1 MMHQFFL
8 DIYKFR
14 KTERRKFVVTEMQY
28 CQWMFMNTTGVKTL
42 PLELCHPRYMLALM
56 VH

>member
-1 MMHQFFL
+1 MHQFFL